1 MSADRRLGD
10 GGFGRWSLVL
20 HSCSGRRPLRLY
32 RAIVQSLMEDC
43 EMPLVWVL
51 LAMFRDTTAVCA
63 HYGDAIALPHAVNW
77 ARRVGQIAQQY
88 HGDHVTFQAG

>member
-1 MSADRRLGD
+1 MGPLGGEVWCCIAAL
-10 GGFGRWSLVL
+10 GGGRFVCIVQ
-20 HSCSGRRPLRLY
+20 SCN

-77 ARRVGQIAQQY
+77 ARWVGQIAQQY